1 MRNGSP
7 KPLMRLNVYG
17 PRCADW
23 RYKPMLD
30 NYEPV
35 SDRIKRF
42 YADHPNG
49 AIHSELV
56 FDDGVRVVIKAVVW
70 RDINDPAPAGTD
82 YAEEILADRGVN
94 ATSRIEN
101 ASTSAQGRCLAAIG
115 YLGSDWTKKPS
126 REEMQKVQ
134 RYTGPSHTTSNPP
147 SDTIVRGP
155 MTGGASEKQIGYIKG
170 ACKRGGAPTPL
181 NLDNFSKQEASDW
194 IEAHKSGMNPN
205 DIPNPTLAG
214 EDPF

>member
-1 MRNGSP
+1 
-7 KPLMRLNVYG
+7 
-17 PRCADW
+17 
-23 RYKPMLD
+23 MLE

-35 SDRIKRF
+35 SERIKRF

-56 FDDGVRVVIKAVVW
+56 FDDGVRVVVKAVVW

-82 YAEEILADRGVN
+82 YAEEVLADRGVN

-126 REEMQKVQ
+126 REEMQKVE
-134 RYTGPSHTTSNPP
+134 RMTTTSNGP
-147 SDTIVRGP
+147 SG
-155 MTGGASEKQIGYIKG
+155 TGIKVHGNTRMNGGSATRPGSLPGEITEKQVGYIKG
-170 ACKRGGAPTPL
+170 ACKRDGAPTPL
-181 NLDNFSKQEASDW
+181 NLEDFSKQEASNW
-194 IEAHKSGMNPN
+194 IEAHKNGTNPN
-205 DIPNPTLAG
+205 DIPNPTLQG